1 MSFVSKA
8 EFKYSI
14 RTAAIDV
21 LTNSDDTILTE
32 LTDEAVS
39 EMKCYLRGKYSA
51 DTFFSATGDSRDKTL
66 TMICRDITLY
76 NLYSIYNFRKIP
88 EIRVKR
94 YEGAIQWL
102 TDVQQEKINPFL
114 FSGTTGM
121 TNYILSGSNDKRT
134 NYQT

>member
-21 LTNSDDTILTE
+21 LTNGDDTILTE
-32 LTDEAVS
+32 LTDGAVE
-39 EMKCYLRGKYSA
+39 EMKCYLRGKFSA
-51 DTFFSATGDSRDKTL
+51 DTFFSVTGESRNKTL

-88 EIRVKR
+88 DIRIKR

-102 TDVQQEKINPFL
+102 TDVQEEKINPFL
-114 FSGTTGM
+114 FTGSTGM
-121 TNYILSGSNDKRT
+121 THYILSGSNDKRN